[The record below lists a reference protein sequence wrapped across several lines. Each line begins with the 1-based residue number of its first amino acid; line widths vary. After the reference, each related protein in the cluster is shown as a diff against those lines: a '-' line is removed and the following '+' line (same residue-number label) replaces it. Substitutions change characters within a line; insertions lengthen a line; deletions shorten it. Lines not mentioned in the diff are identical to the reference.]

1 MKKLLILTIFIF
13 SSFANEKR
21 EQNPFESFDDSAIV
35 AQVKVNM
42 LKKDEYKYSVKLFE
56 NIVEQSIAK
65 SCEAGS
71 ECFTQGL
78 EHLKENIK
86 SKIDL
91 KAQAIDQLTSKNPK
105 LGIKGK
111 GALKEGGWNFEG
123 KVLEDIDVLCQSIIS
138 DYMDS
143 DLDISLTEFTEM
155 ILNI

>member
-1 MKKLLILTIFIF
+1 MKKLLILTIFIC
-13 SSFANEKR
+13 SAFATDKNIE
-21 EQNPFESFDDSAIV
+21 NPFENINDSSLISKK
-35 AQVKVNM
+35 KVSI
-42 LKKDEYKYSVKLFE
+42 LKKDEYKYSIKLFE

-65 SCEAGS
+65 TCEVGS
-71 ECFTQGL
+71 ECFNQGL
-78 EHLKENIK
+78 DHLKDNIK

-111 GALKEGGWNFEG
+111 GTLKEGGWNFEG

-143 DLDISLTEFTEM
+143 DLEITLIEFTDM

>member
-1 MKKLLILTIFIF
+1 MKKLLFITIFIC
-13 SSFANEKR
+13 SSFATDKNIE
-21 EQNPFESFDDSAIV
+21 NPFENIDDSSLISKK
-35 AQVKVNM
+35 KVSI
-42 LKKDEYKYSVKLFE
+42 LKKDEYKYSIKLFE
-56 NIVEQSIAK
+56 SIVEQSIANT
-65 SCEAGS
+65 CEVGS
-71 ECFTQGL
+71 ECFNQGL
-78 EHLKENIK
+78 DHLKDNIK

-111 GALKEGGWNFEG
+111 GTLKEGGWNFEG

-143 DLDISLTEFTEM
+143 DLEITLTEFTDM